1 MYYWRKSMSKLIVHV
16 LISLDGYNEDT
27 NKNVHGIWKY
37 HHKDYLDDISFH
49 LYNAE
54 RLRSARTL
62 LLGASTIK
70 GFNDQWR
77 NILNDPKAS
86 TIARELALLIVPLE
100 KLVVSDTLSNKDL
113 NPEDRTR
120 IVKRADAYKVV
131 AELKQQPGKDL
142 FVIGSRTLWQNLLAQ
157 DLVDELHFTIAP
169 VFAGSGTPLFDSQPE
184 VFLKRI
190 ETRIPDKS
198 GNTIICYEVSHK
210 K

>member
-1 MYYWRKSMSKLIVHV
+1 MSKLIVHV
-16 LISLDGYNEDT
+16 LISLDGYYEDT

-62 LLGASTIK
+62 LLGASTFK

-120 IVKRADAYKVV
+120 IIKRADAYKVI
-131 AELKQQPGKDL
+131 AALKQQPGNEL

-157 DLVDELHFTIAP
+157 DIVD
-169 VFAGSGTPLFDSQPE
+169 
-184 VFLKRI
+184 
-190 ETRIPDKS
+190 
-198 GNTIICYEVSHK
+198 
-210 K
+210 